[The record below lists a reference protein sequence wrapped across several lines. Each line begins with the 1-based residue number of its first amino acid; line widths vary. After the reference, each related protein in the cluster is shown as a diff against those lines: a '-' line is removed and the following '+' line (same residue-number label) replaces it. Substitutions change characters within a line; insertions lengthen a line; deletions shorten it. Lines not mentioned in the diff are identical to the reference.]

1 MRLTLW
7 EGATEAIASVSGK
20 GREKNQINA
29 LLEDAMKRAE
39 EIDFEMGKKSSER
52 KAMKNRYGW

>member
-7 EGATEAIASVSGK
+7 EGASDVVNSVSGTA
-20 GREKNQINA
+20 REKNQINA

-39 EIDFEMGKKSSER
+39 EIDFEMGKKSTER

>member
-7 EGATEAIASVSGK
+7 EGAAETVANVTGVN
-20 GREKNQINA
+20 RQKNQINS

-39 EIDFEMGKKSSER
+39 QIDFDMGNRAGERMMMKK
-52 KAMKNRYGW
+52 RYGW